1 MSTQF
6 NSSDSYL
13 LEESSRLSS
22 SPPANPC
29 HVAVQI
35 QSSQVES
42 SVGRRQVSRQIFAII
57 NTTTNN
63 NKQHKNKSITEA
75 AALFSTT
82 EYYHHHWR
90 STDNMMLT
98 SPHPSAIAAAFIS
111 TGIISLAPNVLLFL
125 FPNYGASGG
134 SDSGRSILSLGQ
146 ALAVGGLL
154 GDVFIHTLPDCFA
167 DSLHGEKEDIH
178 NHSNTDIGLRVIL
191 GFSLF
196 LILDIFVRS
205 IEDAGGHSN
214 GCHSRRS
221 EEAHTTCDGRHD
233 ENDNKQ
239 PWHRIQSS
247 VVLLNLLGD
256 SLHNFTDGLAIGASF
271 SITQLPTKNLP
282 TSFISIASSAFIL
295 IKSKG
300 GLASVSVFLH
310 EIPHELGD
318 FATLIKAGF
327 TRNMAIGAQF
337 LTAIAAFIGTA
348 FGLFSGQII
357 QGLGHEV
364 LIPFTAGGE
373 GISMIFILLL
383 PFWSYSLCCP
393 PSKGSCTLHVLR
405 SYQMY

>member
-1 MSTQF
+1 M
-6 NSSDSYL
+6 
-13 LEESSRLSS
+13 
-22 SPPANPC
+22 
-29 HVAVQI
+29 
-35 QSSQVES
+35 
-42 SVGRRQVSRQIFAII
+42 
-57 NTTTNN
+57 
-63 NKQHKNKSITEA
+63 
-75 AALFSTT
+75 
-82 EYYHHHWR
+82 
-90 STDNMMLT
+90 

-125 FPNYGASGG
+125 FPNYGASGS
-134 SDSGRSILSLGQ
+134 SDSGRSNLSLGQ
-146 ALAVGGLL
+146 ALAAGGLL

-167 DSLHGEKEDIH
+167 DSLHGEDIH
-178 NHSNTDIGLRVIL
+178 NHSNTDIGLRVIF

-196 LILDIFVRS
+196 LILDIFVRLT
-205 IEDAGGHSN
+205 EDAGGGGDGHSH
-214 GCHSRRS
+214 GCHSQRS
-221 EEAHTTCDGRHD
+221 GEDHTTRDGRH
-233 ENDNKQ
+233 EKNDHKQ
-239 PWHRIQSS
+239 PWHRLQSS

-271 SITQLPTKNLP
+271 SITQQLPTKNSP
-282 TSFISIASSAFIL
+282 TSFISIASSAFTL

-364 LIPFTAGGE
+364 LMPFTAGGE
-373 GISMIFILLL
+373 GSMIFILLL
-383 PFWSYSLCCP
+383 PIWSYSLP
-393 PSKGSCTLHVLR
+393 THFVVPHRRVLVPCMR
-405 SYQMY
+405 YDPTRCIRN